1 MEQHRWQR
9 IESVFNEVVD
19 LPSETEQAARLDA
32 LTAGDD
38 DMRRQVQALLA
49 EEATLRRG
57 DAAPSSADPHVGLRL
72 GPFAVGR
79 LVGRGGM
86 AAVYEGQRVDG
97 AFTQRVAVKIMD
109 LRLSDPALV
118 ARFKAERQ
126 ILAGLEHPSVTR
138 LLDGGVTALGE
149 PYLVMEFVEGQPI
162 DRYCDERRLGLDAR
176 VALFG
181 QVCEAVTYAHRALV
195 LHRDLKPSNILVTG
209 EGRVKVVDFGTATL
223 LQPDRLATTT
233 VAPLTPAYASPEQL
247 TGAPVGT
254 ASDQYSL
261 GIVLFELLT
270 GGMPFGERPSLLA
283 AMERALAGS
292 TTTAPHAAVTAE
304 AAATRQTSLARLRR
318 TLSSDLGTIVTKAL
332 APDQIAR
339 YASVQHFADDLTRW
353 SRGEPILGR
362 PASRAYLTA
371 RFLQRHWVA
380 ASLAAVLALALAA
393 ATGVSVQQARL
404 ARAEAERARV
414 ESQRAQVESQRA
426 TAFNGFLTRMLSAA
440 NPLWTNADA
449 ARAGTMSV
457 RDVLDG
463 AGQLIAADAALA
475 PEVEADIRLSLGAT
489 YAGLNVPAA
498 AREHL
503 ERALALATR
512 LGLAKEAATAQRHLT
527 TTYLASG
534 NPQEAERQARPSL
547 DYARAHSD
555 ADPESHFIL
564 ANDLSLALSYQGR
577 RDEARRFLREA
588 ADVIERH
595 GIRSA
600 GAAAVVHNLG
610 ADLSQ
615 QGDYALAEQY
625 MRRSLA
631 MLESLPTLPAEHAMA
646 LRTLADL
653 LLGQQRHPE
662 ALELATRAAAEADRV
677 WPDTYP
683 HRHSVRAT
691 LGNALTAVGRPAEG
705 RDALQSAIASWGRV
719 RPPGHI
725 DTLLPLIGLAAA
737 ERALGHR
744 AEALEIARRA
754 ERGLDRYPKFTSRGA
769 AAREV
774 GLTLR
779 AMGRETEAR
788 VALQRSYEVYRT
800 IAGEAHPNTTAALA
814 RLDPRGVAPPSG
826 R

>member
-1 MEQHRWQR
+1 MHHDRWLR
-9 IESVFNEVVD
+9 IESVFNEVAD
-19 LPSETEQAARLDA
+19 LPSEAEQAARLDA

-38 DMRRQVQALLA
+38 DLRRQVRALLDQ
-49 EEATLRRG
+49 EAALRG
-57 DAAPSSADPHVGLRL
+57 EDSAPASTDPHLGLRL

-97 AFTQRVAVKIMD
+97 AFTQRVAVKVMD

-162 DRYCDERRLGLDAR
+162 DRYCDERQLGLDAR

-233 VAPLTPAYASPEQL
+233 AAPLTPAYASPEQL

-304 AAATRQTSLARLRR
+304 AAATRQASLARLRR

-332 APDQIAR
+332 APDQVAR
-339 YASVQHFADDLTRW
+339 YASVQHFADDLARW

-414 ESQRAQVESQRA
+414 ESQRAHVESKRA
-426 TAFNGFLTRMLSAA
+426 RAFNGFLTRMLSAA
-440 NPLWTNADA
+440 NPSWTNADG
-449 ARAGTMSV
+449 ARANTITV
-457 RDVLDG
+457 REVLDG
-463 AGQLIAADAALA
+463 AGQLIASDAALA

-489 YAGLNVPAA
+489 YAALNETVQ
-498 AREHL
+498 ARQHL
-503 ERALALATR
+503 ERALTIGDR
-512 LGLAKEAATAQRHLT
+512 LGLAREVATAHRHLT
-527 TTYLASG
+527 TTFLGNGEFEKAEQLARTALG
-534 NPQEAERQARPSL
+534 
-547 DYARAHSD
+547 YARAHSGD
-555 ADPESHFIL
+555 DPEMHVIV
-564 ANDLSLALSYQGR
+564 ANDLGIALTNQGRAADAAPYLREAMDVIDRHQVRSAAVAVVVHNFGTAAFGRGEYAESETLLRRSIEMMESLPARPVEHATALRSLATTLGGLR
-577 RDEARRFLREA
+577 RFAEARRVAERAWEEVPRTLQGGYGA
-588 ADVIERH
+588 A
-595 GIRSA
+595 GIRL
-600 GAAAVVHNLG
+600 V
-610 ADLSQ
+610 
-615 QGDYALAEQY
+615 
-625 MRRSLA
+625 
-631 MLESLPTLPAEHAMA
+631 
-646 LRTLADL
+646 
-653 LLGQQRHPE
+653 
-662 ALELATRAAAEADRV
+662 
-677 WPDTYP
+677 
-683 HRHSVRAT
+683 
-691 LGNALTAVGRPAEG
+691 LGNALTADGHPAEARAALQAALVTLRRLRPA
-705 RDALQSAIASWGRV
+705 
-719 RPPGHI
+719 GHVE
-725 DTLLPLIGLAAA
+725 TLTPLIGLAAA
-737 ERALGHR
+737 ERALGHL
-744 AEALEIARRA
+744 AESLEIATRA
-754 ERGLDRYPKFTSRGA
+754 ERGLNRYPKFSLRAG

-779 AMGRETEAR
+779 AMGREAEAR
-788 VALQRSYEVYRT
+788 VALKRSYEVYRAL
-800 IAGEAHPNTTAALA
+800 AGEQHPYTTAARA
-814 RLDPRGVAPPSG
+814 RLDAPAVAPPSG